1 MGLRGKKNHEIV
13 ILWLMINMNV
23 YHIILENIFR
33 DRLLRGT
40 RMFIIES
47 TNV

>member
-1 MGLRGKKNHEIV
+1 
-13 ILWLMINMNV
+13 MINENV

-40 RMFIIES
+40 GMLM
-47 TNV
+47 V